1 MRNNLY
7 VNITGTLDGEG
18 KAVEF
23 KGAEGV
29 VCYASVP
36 VEQGTECST
45 LVLGRLGDRD
55 IMALLDS
62 IRRAVGPW
70 KYVRILAGSLVRW
83 RLRFKESKEV

>member
-29 VCYASVP
+29 VCYAGRETDGHTS
-36 VEQGTECST
+36 GHA
-45 LVLGRLGDRD
+45 LVMGALSDRD
-55 IMALLDS
+55 FSALLGA
-62 IRRAVGPW
+62 ILRTVGPAMFA
-70 KYVRILAGSLVRW
+70 RILLKSVFDRRVHYG
-83 RLRFKESKEV
+83 ESKEA